1 MDPELEVSPLNA
13 DPARQA
19 IGPQRG
25 YRYQAWQSVYQWVN
39 LKPHETLFLEGA
51 EDIDRLKRGE
61 ATAIQVKETNA
72 VVTLNSADVIAA
84 IGHFWEHQTKN
95 LDRTVRLHFLTTSS
109 RGHEQSKPFGKVK
122 GLDLWDAAKRP
133 DAEITPLR
141 EFLKTKTEF
150 PTELLQFLN
159 VASDDELREKLVQ
172 RIVWDTDSDSQ
183 SYLRKVIEDHL
194 VEVGYRTH
202 SLPASESKKVLP
214 HLFTRVWDIVC
225 DEENRQLNYSD
236 FLRLFED
243 VTTKSI
249 SALELKQLRQAAQIV
264 QRGNPASL
272 AQGSGAVNLIE
283 STYDLLSSP
292 LERLTQRAALVENL
306 QPILS
311 AHGFL
316 FLRGSTSVGKSTL
329 AKLVI
334 AQSGSQ
340 WQQLNFRGA
349 IAAEIRDRLAFAA
362 LTANDDAAHPRD
374 YLIDDLNFDIPD
386 LYENEFAAL
395 IYVVR
400 QRGGRIVV
408 TSQGE
413 LPSRVRLLFDFP
425 EVCSCDVPLL
435 TESEI
440 QELAQLYGCLP
451 GKKLES
457 WSKLIFAN
465 TGGHPLLAH
474 AEIKNLQFDG
484 WPNPTVVN
492 LTPPE
497 TVKDIRREARRRF
510 RDLLPS
516 EDARTLAYRLS
527 VFVGQFRK
535 SNALYLAEYPTKI
548 SNPGEA
554 FERLV
559 GPWLERASEE
569 YYVLS
574 PLLAESADEML
585 PGGAKA
591 LQPYAAMSYLKD
603 LTWTQTELWGV
614 LFHGILGEALPAL
627 MMAIAGSFQ
636 IQPEHWPLM
645 SRQLEFVC
653 FFKVLP
659 GDRLIATDSFVS
671 LLLRWLQFRIAAEVN
686 PSEIAPI
693 VVERWAEEVNEFTGE
708 GAFPGSEIL
717 ARLTFAILTLS
728 DLDVPLTIT
737 RVVINLGMALFSL
750 REGLSKQADNPLL
763 QQTVGNF
770 AETLGEESV
779 YLAIA
784 INRCKSLAA
793 VSEFLSTLIRLPPH
807 EADLIWTQL
816 RTDDHQA
823 MLLVD
828 SAWLAESKSQTPNWS
843 ECLETFENIARLA
856 IEHGSTSLIAAAY
869 RGQAIVY
876 REYLNDSTKAHW
888 ALDNGEKEL
897 GQQHSILEDYRAK
910 IFSLDGEP
918 EKAISIW
925 RSIESR
931 LEETKN
937 PWRAF
942 VYRDAEIAAAGINDW
957 ASVAEFAMKG
967 EQAAR
972 DANFNQA
979 LAIGFHADYALALWR
994 IDDRAASIQSFIRVV
1009 SEIVKTGA
1017 IESDAVVYTL
1027 WRKVAATVGWLKQE
1041 IMGIG
1046 STKYDVPSAA
1056 VFSDQSSTIENT
1068 KADPEANLWYGLAE
1082 VEFACA
1088 AGDEA
1093 FKNFERTAPKE
1104 PLQQAAVAK
1113 LRLSHVL
1120 REQPIPG
1127 ALVSELADFY
1137 KHVNTAGESFGR
1149 TDIPE
1154 WTSYGEMVQP
1164 FLFAGLTVA
1173 LSKRTY
1179 PDNVV
1184 ISKWRETAQST
1195 RLTHPVLTNWLDHLE
1210 KWGEVDESELAIVI
1224 RDANEKTEIRI
1235 LAALLLSAREDT
1247 SPENLFYSNVALL
1260 TTPNIFGLWGDE
1272 IQDQLAQLIAEAWLR
1287 AIEHQRF
1294 ALRSPNLTIPAIV
1307 DACSG
1312 ELKGFR
1318 KAATII
1324 LAARTA
1330 VSTGMDESL
1339 ARKLI
1344 EMRDN
1349 TGVER

>member
-1 MDPELEVSPLNA
+1 MASESEVPPLNA

-25 YRYQAWQSVYQWVN
+25 YRYQAWQSVYQWVT

-51 EDIDRLKRGE
+51 EDIDRLQREE
-61 ATAIQVKETNA
+61 ATTIQVKETSA
-72 VVTLNSADVIAA
+72 VITLNSGDVVAA
-84 IGHFWEHQTKN
+84 IDHFWEHQTN
-95 LDRTVRLHFLTTSS
+95 NRNRTVDFHFLTTSS
-109 RGHEQSKPFGKVK
+109 RGYEQSKPFREVK
-122 GLDLWDAAKRP
+122 GLDFWDAAKRT
-133 DAEITPLR
+133 DAGITPLR

-150 PTELLQFLN
+150 PTGLLQFLN
-159 VASDDELREKLVQ
+159 LASDHELREKLVR

-202 SLPASESKKVLP
+202 SLPASDAKKVLP
-214 HLFTRVWDIVC
+214 HLFTRVWDVVC
-225 DEENRQLNYSD
+225 DEEIRQLNYSD
-236 FLRLFED
+236 FLRLFEE
-243 VTTKSI
+243 VTTPST
-249 SALELKQLRQAAQIV
+249 SAIVRLAAQIV

-272 AQGSGAVNLIE
+272 AQGSGGLNLIE

-292 LERLTQRAALVENL
+292 LERLTQRTFVVEHL
-306 QPILS
+306 QPILA

-349 IAAEIRDRLAFAA
+349 TAAEIRDRLAFAA
-362 LTANDDAAHPRD
+362 LTANDDAARPRD
-374 YLIDDLNFDIPD
+374 YLIDDLNFDVPD

-425 EVCSCDVPLL
+425 EVSSYDVPLL
-435 TESEI
+435 TEGEI

-535 SNALYLAEYPTKI
+535 SNTVYLAEYPTKL

-559 GPWLERASEE
+559 GPWLERASED

-574 PLLAESADEML
+574 PLLAESADDML

-591 LQPYAAMSYLKD
+591 LQPYVAMSYLKD
-603 LTWTQTELWGV
+603 LNWTQTELWGV
-614 LFHGILGEALPAL
+614 LFHGILGEATPAL
-627 MMAIAGSFQ
+627 MMGIAGSFK
-636 IQPEHWPLM
+636 IQPDHWPLM
-645 SRQLEFVC
+645 SRQLEFLC

-659 GDRLIATDSFVS
+659 GEKLVATDRFVS

-686 PSEIAPI
+686 PTEIAPI
-693 VVERWAEEVNEFTGE
+693 IVERWAEEVNEFTDE
-708 GAFPGSEIL
+708 GAFPGSEIM

-728 DLDVPLTIT
+728 DLDVPLSIK
-737 RVVINLGMALFSL
+737 RVVINLGVGLSSL
-750 REGLSKQADNPLL
+750 REALSKQADNPLL

-770 AETLGEESV
+770 AETWGDENV
-779 YLAIA
+779 YFAIA

-793 VSEFLSTLIRLPPH
+793 VSEFFSSLTGLPPL
-807 EADLIWTQL
+807 EADSIWTRL
-816 RTDDHQA
+816 GTDDHQA

-828 SAWLAESKSQTPNWS
+828 SAWLAEIKSQTPNWS

-856 IEHGSTSLIAAAY
+856 IEHGSTSLVAAAY
-869 RGQAIVY
+869 RGQSIIH
-876 REYLNDSTKAHW
+876 REYLHDSAQAHE
-888 ALDNGEKEL
+888 ALDKGEKEL
-897 GQQHSILEDYRAK
+897 DRQHSILQDYRAK
-910 IFSLDGEP
+910 IFSLDGDGER
-918 EKAISIW
+918 AISIW

-942 VYRDAEIAAAGINDW
+942 VYRDSEIAAAGVNDW
-957 ASVAEFAMKG
+957 ASVAEFARKG
-967 EQAAR
+967 EQASR
-972 DANFNQA
+972 DANFNRA
-979 LAIGFHADYALALWR
+979 LAIGFHADYALALWMKR
-994 IDDRAASIQSFIRVV
+994 DRKASIREFIGVV
-1009 SEIVKTGA
+1009 SEIVQTGA
-1017 IESDAVVYTL
+1017 IESDPVVYTL
-1027 WRKVAATVGWLKQE
+1027 WRKIAATVGWLKQE
-1041 IMGIG
+1041 VMGMG
-1046 STKYDVPSAA
+1046 PTKYDEPSAG
-1056 VFSDQSSTIENT
+1056 VFSDQSSTMENT
-1068 KADPEANLWYGLAE
+1068 KADPEANLWYQLAE
-1082 VEFACA
+1082 VEYAYA

-1093 FKNFERTAPKE
+1093 YKNFERTAPRE
-1104 PLQQAAVAK
+1104 PLQQAALAK
-1113 LRLSHVL
+1113 LRLAHVL
-1120 REQPIPG
+1120 REQPVPA
-1127 ALVSELADFY
+1127 ALVSELANFCE
-1137 KHVNTAGESFGR
+1137 HLNTAGESFGR

-1154 WTSYGEMVQP
+1154 WTSYGESVQP
-1164 FLFAGLTVA
+1164 YLFAGLVVA
-1173 LSKRTY
+1173 LSNHAY
-1179 PDNVV
+1179 PDDVV
-1184 ISKWRETAQST
+1184 VSEWRETAKRT
-1195 RLTHPVLTNWLDHLE
+1195 KLTNPVLTNWLDHLE
-1210 KWGEVDESELAIVI
+1210 KWRKVDESELATVI
-1224 RDANEKTEIRI
+1224 RDATAKTEIRI
-1235 LAALLLSAREDT
+1235 LAALLLSVREDT
-1247 SPENLFYSNVALL
+1247 NPENLFYSNVALL
-1260 TTPNIFGLWGDE
+1260 TTPNIFGLWSD
-1272 IQDQLAQLIAEAWLR
+1272 DVADHLAQLIAAAWLR
-1287 AIEHQRF
+1287 AIRHQRF
-1294 ALRSPNLTIPAIV
+1294 ALRSPNLTIPTIG
-1307 DACSG
+1307 DACSS

-1324 LAARTA
+1324 LAARNA
-1330 VSTGMDESL
+1330 VSTRMDESL
-1339 ARKLI
+1339 ARKLMEI
-1344 EMRDN
+1344 GD
-1349 TGVER
+1349 